1 MKTTRYLLLLLLA
14 FLVVAL
20 CGCSHLQKDRDV
32 LFQTSTINALLEGIY
47 DGETTYGELKQH
59 GDFGLGTFNGL
70 DGEMVGLDGK
80 FYQVKT
86 DGIAYPVSD
95 SVKTPFA
102 VVTFFKTDKT
112 VVLEKAEDYSQL
124 KQYLDYSL
132 PTKNIFYA
140 IKIEGVFKYIKTRS
154 VPGQT
159 KPYPPLV
166 EVTKNQPIFEFHDV
180 KGTIVGFRCPVY
192 VKGINVPGYHLH
204 FITKNKKAGG
214 HILECQMRNVNIE
227 VDYTSKFF
235 MVLPEHSAFYKVDL
249 SKEKQTELEKVE
261 K

>member
-1 MKTTRYLLLLLLA
+1 MKTIRYLLLFA
-14 FLVVAL
+14 FLAVTV

-80 FYQVKT
+80 FYQVKA

-95 SVKTPFA
+95 SAKTPFA

-112 VVLEKAEDYSQL
+112 VLLKKAEDYSQL

-166 EVTKNQPIFEFHDV
+166 EVTKNQPIFEFHNV

-204 FITKNKKAGG
+204 FITKNKKARGA
-214 HILECQMRNVNIE
+214 H
-227 VDYTSKFF
+227 T
-235 MVLPEHSAFYKVDL
+235 
-249 SKEKQTELEKVE
+249 
-261 K
+261 